1 MNSPA
6 KSPIN
11 LCDKIPPG
19 FRLCDECGEYT
30 GTTQSKYLR
39 WREFHPRLAT
49 PEEPVSVRCLCEG
62 ILCKCCGKR
71 FIHRPISNSYDSDDN
86 SIWHWP
92 WFTGMIPCEDCKK
105 RDGQKQQTRLS
116 VEGKVINYFEPA
128 ATAEEQIIRRIK
140 GNYRRRFVSRAMQDQ
155 GVASVPDLWK
165 NHEFSE
171 VVKNWLGGQNPQFR
185 GGEDL
190 PDLENGEVEIA
201 RLTLANSVHG
211 EVTSLRAKLTKQDG
225 KISLRL
231 VDEYESDI
239 KLAYQ
244 LANMPLTSEQVIR
257 LFQDADPTATKF
269 GCEIEFQSFFHAD
282 LTEVAQRLGV
292 K

>member
-1 MNSPA
+1 M
-6 KSPIN
+6 
-11 LCDKIPPG
+11 
-19 FRLCDECGEYT
+19 
-30 GTTQSKYLR
+30 
-39 WREFHPRLAT
+39 
-49 PEEPVSVRCLCEG
+49 
-62 ILCKCCGKR
+62 
-71 FIHRPISNSYDSDDN
+71 
-86 SIWHWP
+86 
-92 WFTGMIPCEDCKK
+92 
-105 RDGQKQQTRLS
+105 
-116 VEGKVINYFEPA
+116 INYFEPP
-128 ATAEEQIIRRIK
+128 ATAEEEIIRRIK
-140 GNYRRRFVSRAMQDQ
+140 GNYRRRFVSRAMQDH
-155 GVASVPDLWK
+155 GTDSVPDLWK

-171 VVKNWLGGQNPQFR
+171 VLKNWLGRQNPQFR

-190 PDLENGEVEIA
+190 PNLEIGEVEIA
-201 RLTLANSVHG
+201 RLRLANSVHG